1 MSVTR
6 RLASILAIEIDAYSQ
21 LMAADEEF
29 THERLKEYLH
39 ELVGPRINQHRG
51 RLVKNTGDRM
61 LAEFSSVVDP
71 VRSAAEIQ
79 YGIADRRSRA
89 SEPKELVRP
98 PLRRFRNGSHRGVA
112 RVQFADTQ

>member
-1 MSVTR
+1 MLIPS
-6 RLASILAIEIDAYSQ
+6 

-39 ELVGPRINQHRG
+39 ELVGPRINQHHG

-61 LAEFSSVVDP
+61 LAEFSSVVDA

-79 YGIADRRSRA
+79 YGIPDRNPNTLPGRGIVFRMGITA
-89 SEPKELVRP
+89 GDVIAEPEDQYGDQVNVAARL
-98 PLRRFRNGSHRGVA
+98 GSLAEPGA
-112 RVQFADTQ
+112 